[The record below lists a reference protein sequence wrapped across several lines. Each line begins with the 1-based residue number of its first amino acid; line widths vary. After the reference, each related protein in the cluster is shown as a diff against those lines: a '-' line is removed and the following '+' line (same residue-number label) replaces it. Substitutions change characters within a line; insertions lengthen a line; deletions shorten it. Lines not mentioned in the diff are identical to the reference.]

1 MDFSS
6 LNAQCIEAF
15 GQTATYQ
22 PAASDP
28 FTITTIVERATEE
41 QRIENAV
48 YARLFVNLADFASA
62 PAAGDEVTI
71 GGATFKVF
79 QVLSDPTGGAWLS
92 IREYA

>member
-15 GQTATYQ
+15 GQTVTYQ
-22 PAASDP
+22 PPTNDP
-28 FTITTIVERATEE
+28 FTVAAIVERATEE

-48 YARLFVNLADFASA
+48 YARLFVNLADFSAA
-62 PAAGDEVTI
+62 PAAGDEVTV
-71 GGATFKVF
+71 GGAAFKVF